1 MTSTASQGSGT
12 QSGSGYSVAGSGSG
26 TGSEY
31 GLGYSVTGSGSGS
44 GSGSESGEAE
54 LADGSWLAGLAMGDS
69 PRPVSPN
76 TLLLAL
82 ATLSITLSVLY
93 YL

>member
-93 YL
+93 